1 MSTNKNAVIRYHAL
15 DRCLS
20 NFYKRYTIKD
30 LIKACNAALS
40 EINPTIKEFG
50 VQRRQIFNDIKFMEA
65 EAGYAAPIERIRDG
79 QKTYYRYADPH
90 YSIRK
95 QPINATEAQ
104 QLTDAIT
111 MLSRFKGL
119 PNFEWMEEV
128 IGKLESIFEINH
140 SSTAVVGFDQNIDL
154 QGLKF
159 FSPIFNAII
168 AHKLLKIKYKPFDK
182 PAQNFTLSP
191 YYLKQYN
198 NRWFLF
204 GWCNEWNKL
213 YNLPLDRI
221 NTIKELKG
229 TYRENTDIDFAEYFD
244 DIVGVTHPE
253 NRKEITVTLQVK
265 EDFIG
270 YLWTKPI
277 HWSLK
282 KRPDNIFTLKVI
294 PNYELE
300 TYLFS
305 HSDKIKIL
313 SPDSLQEAI
322 RKRIEEAREL
332 QEAEMGE

>member
-20 NFYKRYTIKD
+20 NFYKRYTIDD
-30 LIKACNAALS
+30 LIDACNDALA
-40 EINPTIKEFG
+40 EIDPVTTG

-128 IGKLESIFEINH
+128 IGKLESTFEINH

-159 FSPIFNAII
+159 FTPIFNAII
-168 AHKLLKIKYKPFDK
+168 AHKLLRIKYKPFGK

-204 GWCNEWNKL
+204 GWCEEWDKL

-229 TYRENTDIDFAEYFD
+229 AYRENADIDFAEYFD

-253 NRKEITVTLQVK
+253 NSKEVTVTLQVE

-313 SPDSLQEAI
+313 SPDSLREAI
-322 RKRIEEAREL
+322 QKRIEKAREL
-332 QEAEMGE
+332 QESEMGE